1 MQMKGDTIY
10 FIGKFIG
17 LIGAAALGL
26 TLVSLVLSYPLMF
39 AWNTYLVPAIT
50 VLMPIT
56 WVQAF
61 WIIIICH
68 ILSTSNVG
76 ETK

>member
-1 MQMKGDTIY
+1 MQMKGNTIY
-10 FIGKFIG
+10 VIGKFIG
-17 LIGAAALGL
+17 LLGAAAIGL
-26 TLVSLVLSYPLMF
+26 TLVTLVLCYPLMF

-61 WIIIICH
+61 WIIIICK

-76 ETK
+76 QTK

>member
-1 MQMKGDTIY
+1 MKGNTIY
-10 FIGKFIG
+10 VIGKFIG
-17 LIGAAALGL
+17 LLGAAAIGL
-26 TLVSLVLSYPLMF
+26 TLVTLVLCYPLMF

-61 WIIIICH
+61 WIIIICK

-76 ETK
+76 QTK

>member
-1 MQMKGDTIY
+1 MQMKVDTFN
-10 FIGKFIG
+10 FIGTFIG
-17 LIGAAALGL
+17 LIGATAIGL
-26 TLVSLVLSYPLMF
+26 TLVSLVLCYPLMF

-61 WIIIICH
+61 WIIVICK

>member
-1 MQMKGDTIY
+1 MKVDTFN

-17 LIGAAALGL
+17 LIGAAAIGL
-26 TLVSLVLSYPLMF
+26 TLVSLVLCYPLMF

-61 WIIIICH
+61 WIIIICK

>member
-1 MQMKGDTIY
+1 MKDDPIY
-10 FIGKFIG
+10 LIGKFIG
-17 LIGAAALGL
+17 FIGAAAIGL
-26 TLVSLVLSYPLMF
+26 TLVSLVLCYPLMF

-61 WIIIICH
+61 WIIVICK
-68 ILSTSNVG
+68 ILLTSNVG
-76 ETK
+76 KTK